1 MYIRTEG
8 TNTSCMQYGITKRL
22 IGHQNFLEISREN
35 FDEAKMAHDCLGEAL
50 RLEEKFNIILENY
63 REFESELLSLC
74 LNFAIFSDRTWSSFQ
89 NEIHIVNRRVLNL
102 LTTSRLYVDQI
113 PHNMNAIYADK
124 EKMALVQQ
132 KMTQEYDSNLG
143 YRVIE
148 ALRNYA
154 QHRGLP
160 VFQLQY
166 NMPFRPDS
174 SGDQIEYTITPSLCV
189 SSLRKEKGFKR
200 SVLDELEAIGDLI
213 DLKPLVRQY
222 MESIGRIHSYVREL
236 LAPGISK
243 WDSTILKLQALFWER
258 FGEDTTEDP
267 SSIFSP
273 DNLGLALVARQDS
286 AAVVESVYI
295 IEDLIKRRE
304 WLVRKNNT
312 LRRYNSAIVSSES
325 RPGDALDV
333 QSDKRSK

>member
-1 MYIRTEG
+1 MIVKLKKP
-8 TNTSCMQYGITKRL
+8 NTR
-22 IGHQNFLEISREN
+22 
-35 FDEAKMAHDCLGEAL
+35 
-50 RLEEKFNIILENY
+50 Y
-63 REFESELLSLC
+63 R
-74 LNFAIFSDRTWSSFQ
+74 D
-89 NEIHIVNRRVLNL
+89 
-102 LTTSRLYVDQI
+102 LTSGQLYD
-113 PHNMNAIYADK
+113 
-124 EKMALVQQ
+124 
-132 KMTQEYDSNLG
+132 
-143 YRVIE
+143 VI
-148 ALRNYA
+148 
-154 QHRGLP
+154 
-160 VFQLQY
+160 
-166 NMPFRPDS
+166 RPDS